1 MKIANALIVAAL
13 AATTLPD
20 GVARAQ
26 TAATGNVYYDS
37 TPWPLPVEG
46 GTSAFKL
53 TGMTS
58 VHAVWMS
65 FTRYT
70 DGKPLMDSPVIT
82 LLPGSTIKWSAPEGG
97 CNYDLE
103 LVNANPPLITM
114 KKPWSLC
121 SLKPGAQVI
130 FRILA
135 AP

>member
-1 MKIANALIVAAL
+1 MKLVTAFLVTTFSAGVLFGATAIAQS
-13 AATTLPD
+13 P
-20 GVARAQ
+20 
-26 TAATGNVYYDS
+26 GNSYYDS
-37 TPWPLPVEG
+37 TPWPLPGEG

-58 VHAVWMS
+58 AHAVWMS

-70 DGKPLMDSPVIT
+70 DGKPMTDSPVIT

-97 CNYDLE
+97 CNYELE

-114 KKPWSLC
+114 KKPWSMC

>member
-1 MKIANALIVAAL
+1 MKLVTAFLVTAF
-13 AATTLPD
+13 AATTLP
-20 GVARAQ
+20 GGTATAQ
-26 TAATGNVYYDS
+26 TPGNSYYDS

-58 VHAVWMS
+58 AHAVWMS
-65 FTRYT
+65 FTQYVG
-70 DGKPLMDSPVIT
+70 GKPVMDSPIIT
-82 LLPGSTIKWSAPEGG
+82 LLPGSTAQWSAPEGG

-103 LVNANPPLITM
+103 LVNANPPTINM
-114 KKPWSLC
+114 KKPWSMC